1 MIKSWNIGIFLYSE
15 RMYVSTEKWCGLA
28 LRLLDYLGSLK
39 STYETQVR
47 KEKVG
52 VDGMTQGI
60 ERFYLALSKD
70 TTLPSLTRK
79 GS

>member
-1 MIKSWNIGIFLYSE
+1 MEVLCLMIKSWNIGIFLYSE

-47 KEKVG
+47 KEKVRG
-52 VDGMTQGI
+52 GWHDSGDREV
-60 ERFYLALSKD
+60 LS
-70 TTLPSLTRK
+70 S
-79 GS
+79 SQ

>member
-1 MIKSWNIGIFLYSE
+1 MIKSRNIGIFLYSE

-47 KEKVG
+47 KEKVRG
-52 VDGMTQGI
+52 GWHDSGDREV
-60 ERFYLALSKD
+60 LS
-70 TTLPSLTRK
+70 S
-79 GS
+79 SQ